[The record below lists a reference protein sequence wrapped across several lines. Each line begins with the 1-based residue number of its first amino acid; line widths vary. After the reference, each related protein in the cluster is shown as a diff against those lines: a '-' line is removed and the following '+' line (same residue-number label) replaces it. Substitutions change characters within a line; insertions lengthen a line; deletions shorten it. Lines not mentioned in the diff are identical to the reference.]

1 MKRYENN
8 KIKIDKDGKRVYAT
22 TYYPKIPLSNS
33 DQFIQTKVGTRLD
46 NLAQVYYGDSTL
58 WWIIAKANG
67 IRGFTS
73 LPSNTRLRI
82 PSNVGGIV
90 AKFQEL
96 NR

>member
-33 DQFIQTKVGTRLD
+33 DQFIQTKDGTRLD
-46 NLAQVYYGDSTL
+46 NIAQTFYGDASL

-67 IRGFTS
+67 IRGIIS
-73 LPSNTRLRI
+73 LKSAVKLRI
-82 PSNVGGIV
+82 PANVAEIISNF
-90 AKFQEL
+90 KKL
-96 NR
+96 NS

>member
-58 WWIIAKANG
+58 WWVIAKANG

-73 LPSNTRLRI
+73 LKSNTKLRI
-82 PSNVGGIV
+82 PSNISEILE
-90 AKFQEL
+90 KFKQL
-96 NR
+96 NN

>member
-1 MKRYENN
+1 MKRYSDT
-8 KIKIDKDGKRVYAT
+8 KIKIDKEGKRVYSS
-22 TYYPKIPLSNS
+22 TYYPDIPLENS
-33 DQFIQTKVGTRLD
+33 DEFIQTKAGTRLD
-46 NLAQVYYGDSTL
+46 NVAHTFYGDASL

-67 IRGFTS
+67 ISGKVVI
-73 LPSNTRLRI
+73 PSQTYLRI

>member
-8 KIKIDKDGKRVYAT
+8 KIITDKDGKRVYTT
-22 TYYPKIPLSNS
+22 TYYPSIPLSNT
-33 DQFIQTKVGTRLD
+33 DQFIQTKDGTRLD
-46 NLAQVYYGDSTL
+46 TIAQEFYGDISL

-73 LPSNTRLRI
+73 LKSGIKLRI
-82 PSNVGGIV
+82 PSNVSDILE
-90 AKFQEL
+90 KFKNL

>member
-8 KIKIDKDGKRVYAT
+8 KIKTDKDGKREYAT
-22 TYYPKIPLSNS
+22 TYYPSIPLSNT
-33 DQFIQTKVGTRLD
+33 DQFIQTKDGTRLD
-46 NLAQVYYGDSTL
+46 TIAQEFYGDISL

-73 LPSNTRLRI
+73 LKSGIKLRI
-82 PSNVGGIV
+82 PSNVSDILE
-90 AKFQEL
+90 KFKNL

>member
-58 WWIIAKANG
+58 WWFIAKANG

>member
-8 KIKIDKDGKRVYAT
+8 KIKTYKDGKRVYTT
-22 TYYPKIPLSNS
+22 TYYQSIPLSNT
-33 DQFIQTKVGTRLD
+33 DQFIQTKDGTRLD
-46 NLAQVYYGDSTL
+46 TIAQEFYGDISL

-73 LPSNTRLRI
+73 LKSGIKLRI
-82 PSNVGGIV
+82 PSNVSDILE
-90 AKFQEL
+90 KFKNL

>member
-8 KIKIDKDGKRVYAT
+8 KINTDKDGKRVYTT
-22 TYYPKIPLSNS
+22 TYYPSIPLSNT
-33 DQFIQTKVGTRLD
+33 DQFIQTKDGTRLD
-46 NLAQVYYGDSTL
+46 TIAQEFYGDISL

-73 LPSNTRLRI
+73 LKSGIKLRI
-82 PSNVGGIV
+82 PSNVSDILE
-90 AKFQEL
+90 KFKNL